1 MSIKSLTPLF
11 SLIIS
16 ISIIAAIAAQDK
28 REPVKRIFDW
38 EKEGDAEGWT
48 PITFEPEKKNY
59 PFIKSVAQ
67 SDRKANTGK
76 GSLEISIESSETK
89 YEGAGRAERSFFS
102 KPEDWSGYKKL
113 TAKFYL
119 TQNSTPMEA
128 YLAVQTG
135 DKWNWY
141 QGKSVEGKEEA
152 WTEVSLD
159 MTQFKDLDKVVAIH
173 IILKSRITGFIEKV
187 YLDNIELHENL

>member
-1 MSIKSLTPLF
+1 MSLALVFLAVFLPDVTSQEKKS
-11 SLIIS
+11 SG
-16 ISIIAAIAAQDK
+16 
-28 REPVKRIFDW
+28 KRIFDW

-48 PITFEPEKKNY
+48 PITFESEKKNY
-59 PFIKSVAQ
+59 PFIKAVAQ

-76 GSLEISIESSETK
+76 GSLEISIESSTEK
-89 YEGAGRAERSFFS
+89 FEAAGRAEKSFYA

-119 TQNSTPMEA
+119 TQHSTYLEA

-159 MTQFKDLDKVVAIH
+159 ISESKDLDKVVAIH
-173 IILKSRITGFIEKV
+173 FILKSRISGFTEKV
-187 YLDNIELHENL
+187 YLDNVELHESP